1 MNVDSRTN
9 PISEYVSYLLSQSS
23 QSSSVSTP
31 IPNDNACPPPA
42 CSNPE
47 KTSAVDHLNVTPV
60 CSSSL
65 WTFCETNMTMCT
77 WEQRDTCVSQSFV
90 CPDGCSI
97 IKSTSN
103 QVRKTKS
110 GLSQTYKCSGFRRY
124 GCQFQMKMEQNLNS
138 IVLQIST
145 RGSHTH
151 SYETAAKK
159 TGTPPHL
166 KGFISVGFENMAKPG
181 VVYRIMK

>member
-1 MNVDSRTN
+1 MLIHVPTLFRNMSLIYCRNHHTVRLT
-9 PISEYVSYLLSQSS
+9 
-23 QSSSVSTP
+23 VSTP
-31 IPNDNACPPPA
+31 IPSDNACPPPA

-60 CSSSL
+60 YSSSL

-77 WEQRDTCVSQSFV
+77 WEQRDTCVSQYFI
-90 CPDGCSI
+90 CPAGFLI
-97 IKSTSN
+97 IKSN

-138 IVLQIST
+138 IVLILQCST
-145 RGSHTH
+145 WGSHTH

-159 TGTPPHL
+159 NGHSTTL
-166 KGFISVGFENMAKPG
+166 E
-181 VVYRIMK
+181 RIYFSWI